1 MMASWR
7 HGIRVWRNAVRTK
20 CTEMSKM
27 NSGVTGPNHTKFLHN
42 VGKFNAHLT
51 CHRCSD
57 VLIYF
62 GIKVRQMK
70 VGMPKMPI
78 LPQKFVAM
86 ALSLEQ
92 SQNE

>member
-1 MMASWR
+1 
-7 HGIRVWRNAVRTK
+7 
-20 CTEMSKM
+20 
-27 NSGVTGPNHTKFLHN
+27 
-42 VGKFNAHLT
+42 
-51 CHRCSD
+51 
-57 VLIYF
+57 
-62 GIKVRQMK
+62 MK